1 MPGTCLCFS
10 ILRSDEVDIEGSGI
24 IQSMIQGSFSL
35 LVPCFQLFA
44 IKGLE
49 NMLKIN

>member
-1 MPGTCLCFS
+1 MV
-10 ILRSDEVDIEGSGI
+10 R
-24 IQSMIQGSFSL
+24 GSF

-49 NMLKIN
+49 YMLKINLKKKCEMVVA